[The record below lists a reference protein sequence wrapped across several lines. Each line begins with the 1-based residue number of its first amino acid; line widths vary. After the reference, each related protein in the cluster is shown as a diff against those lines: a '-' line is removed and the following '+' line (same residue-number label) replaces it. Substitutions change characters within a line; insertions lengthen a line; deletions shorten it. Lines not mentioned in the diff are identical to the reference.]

1 MRNPEEWRVFCAI
14 ELSPSIRG
22 LVSQYIANLKEAM
35 PDARASWARDTNIHL
50 TVKFLG
56 EIRRSSVA
64 NLSSAASRALASIEP
79 FSIRL
84 ENTGVFP
91 NQRQP
96 RVLWIGLTDSSGRL
110 GELHK
115 RLEDEAAKEGFKR
128 ESRPFHPHLT
138 VARLR
143 QAANARTL
151 AQAHQQL
158 KFNAAEI
165 QVSELLVIRSELSS
179 AGSKYTTISTHRL
192 GANMN
197 DRAGS

>member
-1 MRNPEEWRVFCAI
+1 MRNHEEWRVFCAI
-14 ELSPSIRG
+14 ELPPSIRG
-22 LVSQYIANLKEAM
+22 LVAQHIANLKEAL
-35 PDARASWARDTNIHL
+35 PDARASWAREGNIHL

-56 EIRRSSVA
+56 EISRTSVA
-64 NLSSAASRALASIEP
+64 NLSNAASRAVAGIEP

-84 ENTGVFP
+84 EHTGVFP

-115 RLEDEAAKEGFKR
+115 RLEEEAAKEGFKR

-151 AQAHQQL
+151 AEAHQQL
-158 KFNAAEI
+158 EFNAAEI
-165 QVSELLVIRSELSS
+165 QVSELVVIRSELSS
-179 AGSKYTTISTHRL
+179 AGSNYTTISRHQLTTQ
-192 GANMN
+192 G
-197 DRAGS
+197 